1 MAGHV
6 ITDRVR
12 KRRGTSDL
20 SSRGAGGIPVITT
33 SPSSDSKG
41 KQLNVGAYS
50 HVGRKKMA
58 GSRRRSPNLTSQ
70 ITMKLRRAGSP
81 VVIGLVVVVVFGTI
95 LACILVSSI
104 IGYFSSTANDS
115 CNESYINGIEGNIY
129 NWCYK
134 TKNDHN
140 GSIQSKI
147 SRSLSASGRAVK
159 RVFSEDASKVP
170 KTLKDIVQSINSHK
184 RLQHEVVTKEQREIC
199 YVDIARLGTAM
210 DDLQAYHQPAIGPC
224 HYDYPLTVKPRAG
237 SYEDYIDFFFFR
249 DSIEGRFTDKLN
261 CLNECVDRVL
271 VSGAKKA
278 KYGGHFEKEETE
290 GDHAWYKYRQQQPSE
305 ELGMYELTPKDKV
318 PVDDIMLIEAARA
331 GMTFVAEKLLIEH
344 GLDPLYRQ
352 VHKDPSTGRSLNA
365 IQEAIRGGYAEIVGI
380 LTSGDNSLV
389 IDEYGRTVEDYVQM
403 SGSPIRPVDAKNVLG
418 IHVKEGSHKVPKEK
432 HQKIKKPSGWSETSV
447 DPYDKERC
455 DFDVVDGDL
464 PPEVF
469 YKDYFITGRPVV
481 LRGQVTQIELDMFAK
496 KRWKRSDRY
505 NPKETFRVGP
515 TAYPEIT
522 NQEAC
527 EEEFSINDIEKGVLC
542 EEMPEKPMVHA
553 FHPDEKDFEELYPGF
568 DGEVLDHRGGFR
580 SIQQYFKLVREQ
592 DDVVWQ
598 VFFGGDGSG
607 ATYHWHEAAFNILYV
622 GIKEWKIAPPMYRGY
637 TGMTPQKV
645 AATLDEKISL
655 TCLQQPGDLFYIP
668 NFWGHSTINHGFTIG
683 AAGILTEWYQN
694 GGATFRGEEEYD
706 EEHHHEEDEDE
717 GSPPFMFVH
726 INKTGGT
733 SLITMFSDRCEDE
746 YWGGEWYGDHGDYH
760 RSFHATAHAYIEK
773 YGRKAWN
780 DAYTFTVVR
789 HPLAR
794 QVSNFF
800 FLASMG
806 CDKENN
812 KCEERLI
819 PDLDLDS
826 MSDEEKIEAFHVWI
840 QKLYKKFPPH
850 HPEHYRFGASGHGNE
865 IYETFG
871 ASQMSWLIDPEGNM
885 VVKDIYKLEEL
896 GKDISTLAKNIPCL
910 KNGPLDMAKENK
922 TSKYPHYSLF
932 AKDEVTKKIINEV
945 FADDFKHL
953 GYDPV

>member
-1 MAGHV
+1 MSGYLV
-6 ITDRVR
+6 EGDDDRVR
-12 KRRGTSDL
+12 KRRTARDPSPDERGFPIPGTAEPNTKKNGLDA
-20 SSRGAGGIPVITT
+20 RNGAVNDFYHKT
-33 SPSSDSKG
+33 
-41 KQLNVGAYS
+41 
-50 HVGRKKMA
+50 KKND
-58 GSRRRSPNLTSQ
+58 SRRRSSLSSLTSRW
-70 ITMKLRRAGSP
+70 IMNLRKTRSP
-81 VVIGLVVVVVFGTI
+81 AFISLAVVVSGITLAAILIAAISSVFYSPNE
-95 LACILVSSI
+95 CI
-104 IGYFSSTANDS
+104 
-115 CNESYINGIEGNIY
+115 ESHINGISGNIY
-129 NWCYK
+129 SWCYK
-134 TKNDHN
+134 HKS
-140 GSIQSKI
+140 GIIQSMT
-147 SRSLSASGRAVK
+147 SRHLSAQIGDVE
-159 RVFSEDASKVP
+159 RVVVLDNHAPRSP
-170 KTLKDIVQSINSHK
+170 KDLIEAINSHEH
-184 RLQHEVVTKEQREIC
+184 LSHEIVASDQDDIC
-199 YVDIARLGTAM
+199 YADVAKLGDRLN
-210 DDLQAYHQPAIGPC
+210 DHQSYHQPAIGPC
-224 HYDYPLTVKPRAG
+224 HYDYPLTKKPLSG
-237 SYEDYIDFFFFR
+237 SYEEAIDFFFYR
-249 DSIEGRFTDKLN
+249 ESENSKWTDKLK
-261 CLNECVDRVL
+261 CLNECVDRAL
-271 VSGAKKA
+271 TKRQKHATIGKHH
-278 KYGGHFEKEETE
+278 GHRDLKQKERKIP
-290 GDHAWYKYRQQQPSE
+290 HQQESDE
-305 ELGMYELTPKDKV
+305 RALNEIEAKDKV
-318 PVDDIMLIEAARA
+318 PVDDTMLIEAARA
-331 GMTFVAEKLLIEH
+331 GMTFVAEKLFLKY

-352 VHKDPSTGRSLNA
+352 VKNDPSSSRNLNA
-365 IQEAIRGGYAEIVGI
+365 IQEAIRGGYAEIVAI
-380 LTSGDNSLV
+380 LTAGDNSMV
-389 IDEYGRTVEDYVQM
+389 IDEYGRTVNDYVKL
-403 SGSPIRPVDAKNVLG
+403 SGSPIRPIDAKNVLG
-418 IHVKEGSHKVPKEK
+418 IHVEEGGQKRPAEK
-432 HQKIKKPSGWSETSV
+432 QRAHHNSGWSETAAN
-447 DPYDKERC
+447 PYDKERC
-455 DFDVVDGDL
+455 DFDIVSGDL
-464 PPEVF
+464 DPQIF
-469 YKDYFITGRPVV
+469 YRNYFITGRPVV
-481 LRGQVTQIELDMFAK
+481 LRGQTPQMELDMFTK
-496 KRWKRSDRY
+496 KRWSQTKKFHPDQ
-505 NPKETFRVGP
+505 TFKVGP
-515 TAYPEIT
+515 TAYPRLT
-522 NQEAC
+522 NQEHCKDDMSINELEEGKAC
-527 EEEFSINDIEKGVLC
+527 EET
-542 EEMPEKPMVHA
+542 PEKPMVHA
-553 FHPDEKDFEELYPGF
+553 FHPRMADFEALYPDF
-568 DGEVLDHRGGFR
+568 RGEVLDKRGGFR
-580 SIQQYFKLVREQ
+580 SVKQFFSLVEERF
-592 DDVVWQ
+592 DLVWQ

-694 GGATFRGEEEYD
+694 GGTTFRGEEEYD

-746 YWGGEWYGDHGDYH
+746 YWRGEWYGDHGDYH

-826 MSDEEKIEAFHVWI
+826 MSDNEKIEAFHVWI
-840 QKLYKKFPPH
+840 QKLYKKFPPD

-885 VVKDIYKLEEL
+885 VVTDIYKLEEL
-896 GKDISTLAKNIPCL
+896 SKDISTLAKNIPCL

-932 AKDEVTKKIINEV
+932 AKHEVTKKIINEV
-945 FADDFKHL
+945 FADVFKHL